1 MSKYARRR
9 FMMGMQCKLALGLSP
24 LKSSRRRFKY
34 SGILFVK
41 IDSYL
46 IAVGVFTFAVTF

>member
-1 MSKYARRR
+1 
-9 FMMGMQCKLALGLSP
+9 MMGMQCKLALGFSP